1 MKCSLHA
8 LIMEEKGRKRERK
21 NPERKDR
28 KEPERKNQKSKT
40 KQKATEV
47 TKEKANEQHSLQRTG
62 PAQTQALRA

>member
-1 MKCSLHA
+1 MMKCSLHA
-8 LIMEEKGRKRERK
+8 LIMEQKGRKRERK
-21 NPERKDR
+21 N
-28 KEPERKNQKSKT
+28 PERKNQKSKT